1 MENLVEI
8 LKNKPELIIKVL
20 EETGFFNITL
30 NNNEQ
35 NIRCAIR
42 EDGNPTSV
50 SINCETLQ
58 AYIFS
63 RDVGGLLPMII
74 AKKYNWSIPYTI
86 SYIYQIL
93 GINQE
98 KALASIP
105 FGGLL
110 KRNRYKRT
118 ETNEEFDNTILNNF
132 PQMCNVRFLEDNID
146 LKTQNI
152 FDLRYNF
159 EENRIIIPWRDE
171 EGAYL
176 GYSARLNFDNTKGEP
191 KYKSSIGLKKSNHLY
206 GLYENSPFLK
216 DYDYIVLCEAE
227 KSVLQAYSFGI
238 HNVFALGGNH
248 ISDKQARIIKS
259 MPIKKVIIGFDEGL
273 SVELLLK
280 EAEKLKGGI
289 FNNLKEIFVV
299 YDKGEILG
307 VKSKNSP
314 TDLGKDKFELLL
326 DKYCFRKD

>member
-8 LKNKPELIIKVL
+8 LKNKPELIISVL
-20 EETGFFNITL
+20 EQTGFFNITL
-30 NNNEQ
+30 NNSEN
-35 NIRCAIR
+35 NIRCALR
-42 EDGNPTSV
+42 ENGNPTSV

-58 AYIFS
+58 TYIFS
-63 RDVGGLLPMII
+63 RDIGGLLPFII
-74 AKKYNWSIPYTI
+74 SKKYNWSISYTI
-86 SYIYQIL
+86 GYIYQIL
-93 GINQE
+93 GIDQE
-98 KALASIP
+98 TILSAIP

-110 KRNRYKRT
+110 KRNKYKKT
-118 ETNEEFDNTILNNF
+118 EKYEKFDSKILESF
-132 PQMCNVRFLEDNID
+132 PKMGNVRFLEDNIN
-146 LKTQNI
+146 LNTQDI

-159 EENRIIIPWRDE
+159 KENRIIIPWKNS
-171 EGAYL
+171 EGEYV
-176 GYSARLNFDNTKGEP
+176 GYSARLNFDNIKNEP
-191 KYKSSIGLKKSNHLY
+191 KYKSSIGLKKSNYLY

-216 DYDYIVLCEAE
+216 DYDYIILCEAE
-227 KSVLQAYSFGI
+227 KSVLQAYSFGY
-238 HNVFALGGNH
+238 HNVFSLGGNH

-289 FNNLKEIFVV
+289 FNNLKEIYVI

-307 VKSKNSP
+307 IESKNSP